1 MNPITRRDFLKAS
14 GSLVVSVSIPGAVA
28 TALSQGVSTTAT
40 LGGKPPLMPDQLDSW
55 IAILPDGSVTAFFG
69 KMDMGQGVDVA
80 IAQIVAEELDIAFE
94 KVNVVMGDTA
104 FTCNQG
110 GASGSTGIQMGGVT
124 LRNAAAEA
132 RRILLELAAKR
143 IDMPGAQLVVEDG
156 VVSVPGYP
164 LTGVSYGE
172 LIGGRHFHHKLEW
185 NQRWGNALALKV
197 RAKPKDPSQHKV
209 VGKSYPQKV
218 VSDKVLGRAEYI
230 TDVKV
235 EGMLHARVIRPPN
248 AGCTP
253 AAVDESSIRSIPG
266 ARVVREKDYLA
277 VVAEREWDAV
287 RAAESLAVKW
297 SAECAPFP
305 PMEKLYQ
312 HIREAKPSGKGM
324 PVNKGDVE
332 EGFKS
337 AQRIVQ
343 AEYEWP
349 LQSHASMGPAC
360 AIADVKNGEARLWT
374 GSQKPHFGRDGVAK
388 ITGLPVDKVRATW
401 VMGPGSYGRNDA
413 GDAAH
418 DAALL
423 SKLTGRPVRVQYMRH
438 EGTGWDPKGPAAVF
452 RGKAGLDAAGNVVAY
467 HFHGKGFTRQEVATN
482 ESNPKDT
489 LAGQLI
495 GFQPKAN
502 IIFQSPAEVY
512 AFANKRHS
520 WETIPTLL
528 ERGSPLR
535 VSHLRDPLGPELHF
549 ASESF
554 IDEVAHAA
562 GADPVAF
569 RLRYLAHDARHAAVV
584 KAVAERAG
592 WTGRPNPKRGKGDVM
607 IGRGVSYTE
616 RNRTVV
622 AMIAEVEVDRRTGRV
637 WAKKF
642 TVAHDCG
649 QIINPDGLKL
659 TIEGNVVQAISRTLF
674 EEVRFTENNV
684 ASVDWATYPILE
696 LADAPE
702 SIDIVLI
709 NRPEMAPQ
717 GAGEPSTRTVPAAIA
732 NAIFD
737 ATGVRVRRVPITPE
751 RMKAALARV

>member
-1 MNPITRRDFLKAS
+1 M
-14 GSLVVSVSIPGAVA
+14 
-28 TALSQGVSTTAT
+28 
-40 LGGKPPLMPDQLDSW
+40 
-55 IAILPDGSVTAFFG
+55 
-69 KMDMGQGVDVA
+69 
-80 IAQIVAEELDIAFE
+80 
-94 KVNVVMGDTA
+94 
-104 FTCNQG
+104 
-110 GASGSTGIQMGGVT
+110 
-124 LRNAAAEA
+124 
-132 RRILLELAAKR
+132 AAKR
-143 IDMPGAQLVVEDG
+143 IGYPADQLVVENG
-156 VVSVPGYP
+156 MVMVPHLP
-164 LTGVSYGE
+164 LTKVGYGE

-185 NQRWGNALALKV
+185 NKRMGNPLAVKGQ
-197 RAKPKDPSQHKV
+197 AQPKKPSEYKV
-209 VGKSYPQKV
+209 VGKSFPQKV
-218 VSDKVLGRAEYI
+218 VAEKVLGRAEYI

-235 EGMLHARVIRPPN
+235 EGMLHGRVIRPPN
-248 AGCTP
+248 AGCSP
-253 AAVDESSIRSIPG
+253 VSVDESSIRNIPG

-287 RAAESLAVKW
+287 RAAESLKVTW
-297 SAECAPFP
+297 TPQCAPYP
-305 PMEKLYQ
+305 PMEKLHQ
-312 HIREAKPSGKGM
+312 HIREAKPNGKGM
-324 PVNKGDVE
+324 PVNRGDVDKALK
-332 EGFKS
+332 G
-337 AQRIVQ
+337 ATRIVQ

-360 AIADVKNGEARLWT
+360 AIADVRSGEARLWT
-374 GSQKPHFGRDGVAK
+374 GTQKPHFARDGVAR
-388 ITGLPVDKVRATW
+388 IAGVPVDKVRATW

-423 SKLTGRPVRVQYMRH
+423 SKLIGRPVRVQYMRH

-452 RGKAGLDAAGNVVAY
+452 RGRAGLDAAGNVVAY
-467 HFHGKGFTRQEVATN
+467 EFYGKGFTRQEVATN

-489 LAGQLI
+489 LAGQLP
-495 GFQPKAN
+495 GWKPKAN
-502 IIFQSPAEVY
+502 IIFQHPAEVY
-512 AFANKRHS
+512 GFENKRCW

-554 IDEVAHAA
+554 IDEVALAA

-569 RLRYLAHDARHAAVV
+569 RLRYLAHDARHSAVV
-584 KAVAERAG
+584 KAAAEKARWQARASPNR
-592 WTGRPNPKRGKGDVM
+592 GRGDVM
-607 IGRGVSYTE
+607 TGRGVSYTE
-616 RNRTVV
+616 RNGTVV
-622 AMIAEVEVDRRTGRV
+622 AMIAEVEVDRRSGRV

-659 TIEGNVVQAISRTLF
+659 TIEGNVVMALSRTLF

-709 NRPEMAPQ
+709 NRPEMPPQ
-717 GAGEPSTRTVPAAIA
+717 GAGEPSTRTVPAAVA

-737 ATGVRVRRVPITPE
+737 ATGVRVRKVPITPE
-751 RMKAALARV
+751 RMKAALARA